1 MSQTETISRPSGF
14 EPEHPQRL
22 AALRAYAILDTP
34 PERAFDEIAEM
45 AAQACGTPMAHINFV
60 DADRQWIKAAFG
72 HPARA
77 MPLDF
82 GFCTEA
88 MREDGVLVLPDLAA
102 LPDRAANPLV
112 AGEPHLRFYAGVP
125 LVTPDGWA
133 IGTLC
138 VLDRVPRT
146 LTDQQ
151 IFILKALART
161 VMTQLDTRNAEAAL
175 RRNEERYRSL
185 FTFIDAG
192 FCLVELTFEDGR
204 AVDYRFLEANP
215 AFERQTGL
223 TDVVGRW
230 MRDIA
235 PDHEQ
240 CWFDLY
246 GRVAL
251 TGEPVRVEQAA
262 KALDRWY
269 DVHAY
274 RVDGPGRNRVAIL
287 FNDITERRRSEIA
300 LRAREAELRLV
311 ADAMPV
317 LIAFIDRS
325 LTYRFA
331 NAAYESWTGCRPSEV
346 VGQTV
351 RMLIGPEAFAMRQ
364 AAFERV
370 LAGQEIRREWTWTLP
385 NGETRVADTR
395 YLPRRGAD
403 GGVDGFYVFAHDV
416 SERKRIEALL
426 QSRAE
431 RLEAQVA
438 AQTRDRDRVWTLSP
452 VLKLVAD
459 RDGRVQS
466 ANPSWSRAL
475 GWSEAETL
483 GRAALDFVAAPER
496 AAAQAALRP
505 LCDES
510 RVEDVELSCL
520 TRAGDRRRVLWTVV
534 PEDGLFYGF
543 GRDITEQ
550 RQAEEALRQSQKL
563 EAIGQLTGGVAHD
576 FNNLL
581 TIIRS
586 SMEFLRRPDLAEERR
601 RRYVDA
607 VSDTVDRAAK
617 LTGQLLA
624 FARRQ
629 ALKPQVF
636 DIGARLRSIADMLDS
651 VTGARIRVI
660 IELPETPR
668 FVRADE
674 SQFETALINMAVNAR
689 DAMRGE
695 GSLTLRLEGACPMP
709 PIRGH
714 AGAPGPFVAVRVS
727 DTGGGIPDADLG
739 RIFEPFFTTKEIG
752 KGTGLGLSQVI
763 GFAKQSGGD
772 IDVASALGRGTT
784 FSLYLPQ
791 VEAPAEVA
799 EADRD
804 RRRAAEPRRGLC
816 ILVVEDNL
824 GVGRF
829 CTQILED
836 LGHAP
841 VWTKSAEEALGELGR
856 TPDRF
861 DVVFSDVVMPGMG
874 GFALARQLQADR
886 PDLPVVLTSGYS
898 HILATDDA
906 HGFTLVRKPYSAEQL
921 AQVLYETAKRGGQPA
936 APAPQPG
943 GADGARDP

>member
-317 LIAFIDRS
+317 LIAFIDRT

-695 GSLTLRLEGACPMP
+695 GSLTLRLEGECPMP

-836 LGHAP
+836 LGHARSGRNP
-841 VWTKSAEEALGELGR
+841 PRRRWANSGGRPTASTWSSPTWSCRGWAASPSPAAPGRPSRPAGGADLGLQPHPGHGRRPRLHPRAQALLR
-856 TPDRF
+856 
-861 DVVFSDVVMPGMG
+861 
-874 GFALARQLQADR
+874 
-886 PDLPVVLTSGYS
+886 
-898 HILATDDA
+898 
-906 HGFTLVRKPYSAEQL
+906 EQL